1 MPDEGLARAIGILV
15 ILIVLGGLLL
25 GGLLG
30 RSLARRLG
38 WSGAKRLLAIVGS
51 GAIGVGAGVLI
62 VIANF
67 REDIWA
73 PPPQVALSVPP
84 GFTQDWV
91 ILLEDRKGSV
101 QLVWKGVEI
110 PFFGKK
116 TVIDVPPSGIVRV
129 RDLSGIHGRGGIRVL
144 WSDGSY
150 NRGQAGGPAPQS
162 TGATSY
168 SAFSRARSWLDMPPQ
183 LPFGDAALGTYIAA
197 RERGAQ

>member
-1 MPDEGLARAIGILV
+1 M

-30 RSLARRLG
+30 RALARCLD
-38 WSGAKRLLAIVGS
+38 WSGAKRLLAIVGL
-51 GAIGVGAGVLI
+51 GTIGVGASILV

-73 PPPQVALSVPP
+73 PPPQVALNVPP

-116 TVIDVPPSGIVRV
+116 TAIDVPQSGIVRV
-129 RDLSGIHGRGGIRVL
+129 PDLSGIRGRGGLRVL

-162 TGATSY
+162 TGATGY
-168 SAFSRARSWLDMPPQ
+168 SAFSRTKSWSDMPPQ
-183 LPFGDAALGTYIAA
+183 LPFGDTAFGAYIAA
-197 RERGAQ
+197 RERMAQ